1 MMKPL
6 ALPQLMCMLV
16 LAFASHLA
24 QAQIT
29 DINSAINR
37 AGRER
42 MLSQRMAKAYFQI
55 GQGID
60 TERSKA
66 VLDSSIALFDR
77 QLVEL
82 KNYAPTP
89 EIKNTYL
96 QLEKAWLAYKD
107 VLVGSTPSKANGK
120 TVLALSDE
128 VLALA
133 HQGTVQLER
142 HSNTS
147 LGYLVN
153 LSGRQRML
161 SQRLAMFYQAAVWN
175 VIGLQDNAES
185 EKAQK
190 EFADGL
196 RELSSTAVNT
206 PALSEELK
214 LLKQQWF
221 FFENALKQR
230 TGADKSLPLNVA
242 TTSERMLQLLEN
254 IVNLYEKSP
263 K

>member
-1 MMKPL
+1 MKPL
-6 ALPQLMCMLV
+6 VLLRFLFLLV
-16 LAFASHLA
+16 LTLASHLA

-60 TERSKA
+60 TERSRV

-89 EIKNTYL
+89 EIKSTYL

-107 VLVGSTPSKANGK
+107 VLVGSNPSKTNGK

-147 LGYLVN
+147 LGHLVN

-175 VIGLQDNAES
+175 VIGLQDNAET
-185 EKAQK
+185 EKALK
-190 EFADGL
+190 EFSDGL

-206 PALSEELK
+206 PALTEELK

-221 FFENALKQR
+221 FFESALRQR
-230 TGADKSLPLNVA
+230 TGVDKSLPLNVA

-254 IVNLYEKSP
+254 IVNLYEKAP
-263 K
+263 R